1 MSATY
6 TNIDD
11 KITKFIF
18 EKPTLVVE
26 LLQKYGYKSKDITTS
41 VFKAVYKD
49 DNKEFIKELENLIAN
64 EGYANFEPI
73 SLGISAALSIG
84 SALLGRNQAKKAL
97 ELQKK
102 IALAQMSQQK
112 MLEEERIRVGA
123 ETERTRILLNSL
135 QQYQS
140 DLQKQSTQRLKDTWV
155 YVGMLGVSVAV
166 VYGTYILLTEK
177 S

>member
-1 MSATY
+1 MSNTY

-41 VFKAVYKD
+41 VFKAIYQD
-49 DNKEFIKELENLIAN
+49 DNKEFIKDLENLIAN

-73 SLGISAALSIG
+73 SLGVSAALSIG
-84 SALLGRNQAKKAL
+84 SSLLGRDQAKKAL

-102 IALAQMSQQK
+102 IALA
-112 MLEEERIRVGA
+112 
-123 ETERTRILLNSL
+123 
-135 QQYQS
+135 
-140 DLQKQSTQRLKDTWV
+140 
-155 YVGMLGVSVAV
+155 
-166 VYGTYILLTEK
+166 
-177 S
+177 